1 MEEVITFIEQN
12 YIWILIIIGVLLMAL
27 IGYIADKKGLG
38 KNKKVKEKNNN
49 EIQINKEVIK
59 IPNIDDVSNTKLDEF
74 KDIKEYDEQP
84 IEIKNT
90 EDIKEN
96 KEQSINDVFVEE
108 IENNVESKINNF
120 DFEENI
126 DQQEINDSFEKIEV
140 PEANLTSNLDIENE
154 FNKLLYDVEESSD
167 EISYELPK
175 IDSFESTDLSE
186 EDDIWKF

>member
-12 YIWILIIIGVLLMAL
+12 YIWILIIIGVLLMTL